1 MTKAIE
7 IELKTPFKLFE
18 DCFITKGFKRG
29 IIVDMT
35 HSSFCSIPNDLCDLL
50 IKYNGYTIQHVIDAF
65 DDKKNKKILLE
76 YFHFLIYN
84 NFIFFTLNPNLFPKI
99 DVSIWKQPSKIYQ
112 AIIDIS
118 FNTDFFGVKLFKSLD
133 NLNVKYL
140 QIRVYEYISVECLKN
155 ILSQTENTS
164 IIGIEIFLK
173 YKSRREVMK
182 IISSIEINQRI
193 NSVIFFNAPKN
204 ETLKKRDKK
213 SAFSV
218 NLINQNI
225 IGCVNCG
232 LVSQNYFSINVKS
245 YIKANNANSCLSGK
259 ISIDIN
265 GDIKN
270 CPSMKESYGNLKNT
284 TIESA
289 INKTNFEKYWNIKKD
304 EINVC
309 KDCEFRYIC
318 TDCRAYIEDPNDI
331 YSKPLK
337 CGYSPYTNIWE
348 NWSLS
353 SLKDK
358 AIKYYELEGTIIDRN
373 NFLES

>member
-1 MTKAIE
+1 
-7 IELKTPFKLFE
+7 
-18 DCFITKGFKRG
+18 
-29 IIVDMT
+29 
-35 HSSFCSIPNDLCDLL
+35 
-50 IKYNGYTIQHVIDAF
+50 
-65 DDKKNKKILLE
+65 
-76 YFHFLIYN
+76 
-84 NFIFFTLNPNLFPKI
+84 
-99 DVSIWKQPSKIYQ
+99 
-112 AIIDIS
+112 
-118 FNTDFFGVKLFKSLD
+118 VKLFKSLD